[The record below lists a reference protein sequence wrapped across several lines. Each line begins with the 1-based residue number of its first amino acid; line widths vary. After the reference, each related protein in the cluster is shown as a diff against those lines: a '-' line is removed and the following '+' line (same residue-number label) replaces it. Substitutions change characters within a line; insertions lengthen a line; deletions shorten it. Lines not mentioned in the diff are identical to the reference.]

1 VNYGLLFKIFAGF
14 SIVAI
19 VALFFFNEKPDWAR
33 KRLNEKVKNLKK
45 DEEIKKDFGSII
57 EEEDE

>member
-1 VNYGLLFKIFAGF
+1 MLLFKIFAGF

-19 VALFFFNEKPDWAR
+19 VALFFFNEKPDWAS

-45 DEEIKKDFGSII
+45 DEEINKDFGSII